1 MRVYSGVTEMFTV
14 TVPNLTPSPLAG
26 ESEKI
31 FRQHSQLIYR
41 TAFAITGQSED
52 AEDVLQTIFLK
63 LLRRQFP
70 PDLSRNPRGYLYRAA
85 VNASLSIVRSRRRH
99 VQLSDADRLRA
110 REHVADSTAEE
121 EIQRRLLD
129 AIGQLNP
136 SAVEIL
142 MLRYVHNCSDAEIA
156 KMLGTSRGTIAV
168 SLYRSR
174 ARIRKHMRASSG
186 EKS

>member
-1 MRVYSGVTEMFTV
+1 LF
-14 TVPNLTPSPLAG
+14 
-26 ESEKI
+26 
-31 FRQHSQLIYR
+31 
-41 TAFAITGQSED
+41 D
-52 AEDVLQTIFLK
+52 
-63 LLRRQFP
+63 
-70 PDLSRNPRGYLYRAA
+70 
-85 VNASLSIVRSRRRH
+85 
-99 VQLSDADRLRA
+99 
-110 REHVADSTAEE
+110 HVASMSNSAMRIVSGRVSISRTLPADE
-121 EIQRRLLD
+121 EIQRRLVD

-136 SAVEIL
+136 GAVEIL